1 MGNKKIVTYEEGL
14 KRLRQKIKDDYGTQ
28 VSFANSQGFTPQY
41 VSSILKGERTAP
53 PHMLRMIGAKQI
65 KAFEIEEE

>member
-1 MGNKKIVTYEEGL
+1 MENKKIVTFEEGL
-14 KRLRQKIKDDYGTQ
+14 KLLKQKIKEDFGTQ
-28 VSFANSQGFTPQY
+28 LAYADSQGFTPQY
-41 VSSILKGERTAP
+41 VNSILKGKSTAP